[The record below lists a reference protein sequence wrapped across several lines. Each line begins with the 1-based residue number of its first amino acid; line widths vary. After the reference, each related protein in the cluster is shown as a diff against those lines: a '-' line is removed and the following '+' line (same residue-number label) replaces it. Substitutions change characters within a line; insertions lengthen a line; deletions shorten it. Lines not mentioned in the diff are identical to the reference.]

1 MDNLRNNDKG
11 LCRKRIGKIVA
22 DIVAD
27 RAPLS
32 NDLQFFGKNYRCI
45 FKII

>member
-11 LCRKRIGKIVA
+11 LCRKRIGKIVT

-27 RAPLS
+27 RVSSS

-45 FKII
+45 FEII